1 MRAKNGTGV
10 GNPVTCMR
18 KGSACAY
25 TDLRAM
31 AYKLAIEFDPS
42 VSSVLI
48 DGEQYVS
55 TKVGKDIVF
64 VPAKE
69 SSQRLVRHRVIPVLL
84 ALQMYQVLPMHAYV
98 EVAMFMRAAVGER
111 YSTRRGRFWCVGG
124 GDGGA
129 AAVTEGRA
137 RARHRSEVLCQSRHG
152 AHL

>member
-1 MRAKNGTGV
+1 
-10 GNPVTCMR
+10 
-18 KGSACAY
+18 
-25 TDLRAM
+25 M

-55 TKVGKDIVF
+55 TKVGKDIMF

-69 SSQRLVRHRVIPVLL
+69 SSQKLVRIALS
-84 ALQMYQVLPMHAYV
+84 LQMYEVLPMHAYV
-98 EVAMFMRAAVGER
+98 ELAMFMRAAVGER
-111 YSTRRGRFWCVGG
+111 YSARRGRFRCVGG

-137 RARHRSEVLCQSRHG
+137 RVLHRIEVLCESRDG
-152 AHL
+152 AQL